1 MTKTWAVYDLIV
13 DGALVYVGCTSNPV
27 NRLYQ
32 HKARR
37 KVPKHAELVVVQ
49 RFRRRPA
56 ALAAETRRIEELN
69 PPLNK
74 AMRLDIKAERRRKAY
89 QAKFAEWEAVAEANR
104 RKLAE
109 IEADYLA
116 WVSSGQQH

>member
-1 MTKTWAVYDLIV
+1 MTKSWVVYDLIV
-13 DGALVYVGCTSNPV
+13 DGVLAYVGCTSNPV
-27 NRLYQ
+27 KRLYE

-37 KVPKHAELVVVQ
+37 KIPKHAELVVVQ
-49 RFRRRPA
+49 RFRNRHL
-56 ALAAETRRIEELN
+56 ALMAETRRIEELN

-104 RKLAE
+104 RKIAE

-116 WVSSGQQH
+116 WISSGQQQ